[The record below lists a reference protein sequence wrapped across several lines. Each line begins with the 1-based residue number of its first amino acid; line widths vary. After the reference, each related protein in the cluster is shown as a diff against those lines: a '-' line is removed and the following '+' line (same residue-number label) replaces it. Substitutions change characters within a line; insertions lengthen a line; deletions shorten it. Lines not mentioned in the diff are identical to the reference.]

1 MARGKP
7 RTQPPPS
14 PRPRELLNR
23 ADTAATATSYER
35 PPEPIPQSQRG
46 ERVDAPTAEM
56 RGRPS
61 TDWGKVSVWVA
72 IGIFALGILITVIWN
87 YADTVN
93 SIKNLSSDVGDL
105 KRRADDLFKSSVDAT
120 ARLAALE
127 RRAQLY
133 AQPIPAPTVPAA
145 SAPRRQ

>member
-7 RTQPPPS
+7 RTPPPPS
-14 PRPRELLNR
+14 PQKSRELLNR
-23 ADTAATATSYER
+23 ADTAATTTSFEQ
-35 PPEPIPQSQRG
+35 PPEAIPRRQRG

-56 RGRPS
+56 RGPAP

-72 IGIFALGILITVIWN
+72 VGIFAISLLITIIWN

-105 KRRADDLFKSSVDAT
+105 KRRADDLFKSSVDT
-120 ARLAALE
+120 GARLSNLE
-127 RRAQLY
+127 RRTQHETL
-133 AQPIPAPTVPAA
+133 PKPVPSAYTA
-145 SAPRRQ
+145 SAAK